1 MNNKLYNLIMVG
13 NPEFWSDNPGYI
25 DFSRNRFLE
34 YTADHL
40 KNKFQS
46 LNENAISEIK
56 NLPTLFATEH
66 EYTETRIGKITN
78 IETMP
83 HNLRIRYQYSKDHYP
98 YPLTKGI
105 LQQNW
110 QNLNINGRGLEFY
123 RTHWAIKEANISVF
137 YEEYL
142 RSIPGIAQKLKASD
156 KKVQLIY
163 GFNGSGKTRLS
174 QEFKNLI
181 ASKAEENEE
190 AEDFGTKI
198 LYYNAFTEDLF
209 YWDNDLENDTERKL
223 KIHPNDYTHW
233 VLKEQGQDRNAIAHF
248 QHYTSSKLTPYFST
262 DFSEVRF
269 AFARG
274 NEEQVENIKISKGE
288 ESNFIWSIFYSL
300 LKEIVDVLN
309 VPNVS
314 ARETDRYNQ
323 LEYVFIDDP
332 VSSLDENHLIDLAVN
347 LAELIRS
354 SESRL
359 LKFIITTHNP
369 LFYNVLYNELR
380 DKTCYFL
387 ACFEDG
393 TFDLDPKDGDS
404 NQSFSYHLYLKQT
417 LELAIARKQVQK
429 YHFMLL
435 RNLYEKTAS
444 FLGYPQWSDLLATVP
459 GDKESYLKRIVQ
471 FSSHRTLS
479 GEEVAEPTEPE
490 KQTVRLLLDNLIN
503 NYGYWSKQEDKNAGT
518 N

>member
-1 MNNKLYNLIMVG
+1 MGKTLTEIA
-13 NPEFWSDNPGYI
+13 EQ
-25 DFSRNRFLE
+25 
-34 YTADHL
+34 L
-40 KNKFQS
+40 KH
-46 LNENAISEIK
+46 A
-56 NLPTLFATEH
+56 
-66 EYTETRIGKITN
+66 
-78 IETMP
+78 
-83 HNLRIRYQYSKDHYP
+83 
-98 YPLTKGI
+98 
-105 LQQNW
+105 
-110 QNLNINGRGLEFY
+110 
-123 RTHWAIKEANISVF
+123 
-137 YEEYL
+137 
-142 RSIPGIAQKLKASD
+142 D

-163 GFNGSGKTRLS
+163 AFNGSGKTRLS
-174 QEFKNLI
+174 REFKNLI
-181 ASKAEENEE
+181 ASKAEEDEE

-223 KIHPNDYTHW
+223 KIHPNAYTRW
-233 VLKEQGQDRNAIAHF
+233 ALQEQGQDQNAIAHF
-248 QHYTSSKLTPYFST
+248 QHYTSSKLTPYFSA

-300 LKEIVDVLN
+300 LEQIVD
-309 VPNVS
+309 
-314 ARETDRYNQ
+314 D
-323 LEYVFIDDP
+323 
-332 VSSLDENHLIDLAVN
+332 NHWIDLAVN

-354 SESRL
+354 SESG

-369 LFYNVLYNELR
+369 LFYNVLHNELS
-380 DKTCYFL
+380 KKACYFL
-387 ACFEDG
+387 TCFEDG
-393 TFDLDPKDGDS
+393 TLALNPKDGDS

-417 LELAIARKQVQK
+417 LEMAIARKQVQK

-444 FLGYPQWSDLLATVP
+444 FLGYPQWADLLSTVP

-490 KQTVRLLLDNLIN
+490 KQTVRLLLDNLTN
-503 NYGYWSKQEDKNAGT
+503 NYGYWSKEEDENAGT

>member
-1 MNNKLYNLIMVG
+1 MDAD
-13 NPEFWSDNPGYI
+13 PEFWSGNAGYI
-25 DFSRNRFLE
+25 DFPRSRFLE

-46 LNENAISEIK
+46 LGKNAISEIK
-56 NLPTLFATEH
+56 NLPTLFATER
-66 EYTETRIGKITN
+66 EYTETRIGKIIN

-83 HNLRIRYQYSKDHYP
+83 KNLLRIYYEFSEDY
-98 YPLTKGI
+98 YPLTKGV

-110 QNLNINGRGLEFY
+110 QNLNIDKPREFY
-123 RTHWAIKEANISVF
+123 RTHWAIKEADISIF
-137 YEEYL
+137 YGKYL
-142 RSIPGIAQKLKASD
+142 RSIPGIAQKLKAVD

-163 GFNGSGKTRLS
+163 GFNGTGKTRLS
-174 QEFKNLI
+174 IEFNELLV
-181 ASKAEENEE
+181 SKIEEESE
-190 AEDFGTKI
+190 LSRSKI

-209 YWDNDLENDTERKL
+209 YWENNTDRKL
-223 KIHPNDYTHW
+223 KIQPNNYTQW
-233 VLKEQGQDRNAIAHF
+233 VLREQGQDQNVIGNF
-248 QHYTSSKLTPYFST
+248 QRYTSDKLTPYFSE

-274 NEEQVENIKISKGE
+274 NEEQVKNIKISKGE

-300 LKEIVDVLN
+300 LEQIVDVLN
-309 VPNVS
+309 VPDVS
-314 ARETDRYNQ
+314 DRETDRYNQ

-332 VSSLDENHLIDLAVN
+332 VSSLDENHLIGLAVS
-347 LAELIRS
+347 LAELIKS
-354 SESRL
+354 SQSG

-369 LFYNVLYNELR
+369 LFYNVLHNELS
-380 DKTCYFL
+380 KKACYFL

-393 TFDLDPKDGDS
+393 TFDLTPKDGNS

-444 FLGYPQWSDLLATVP
+444 FLGYPQWSDLLATAR
-459 GDKESYLKRIVQ
+459 GDKENYLKPIVQ

-490 KQTVRLLLDNLIN
+490 KQTLQLLLDNLKDH
-503 NYGYWSKQEDKNAGT
+503 YGYWSKKEDENAGT